1 MRPSLEMLPFLGS
14 HEGSMSPSASC
25 SGNQRIYEFHPV
37 RMSPR
42 ARQTLIP
49 YCPFQIY
56 ARSFF
61 PYCLHLLISSWLPD
75 FRHYP
80 LIWQVQRY
88 STFAVSALMQ
98 TFPWSASF
106 PAPQV
111 ASQSHLPFGSS
122 PNTLYQ
128 MPPWL
133 KAVGKHQ
140 KYFQGPNCKLHFN
153 FDCRKHAYMTH
164 A

>member
-1 MRPSLEMLPFLGS
+1 MKGTWAPGHHALAIKEYMNFIQWG
-14 HEGSMSPSASC
+14 C
-25 SGNQRIYEFHPV
+25 
-37 RMSPR
+37 PR
-42 ARQTLIP
+42 GQGKH
-49 YCPFQIY
+49 CPFQIY

-88 STFAVSALMQ
+88 STCAVSALMQ
-98 TFPWSASF
+98 MFPWSASF
-106 PAPQV
+106 PAPDV
-111 ASQSHLPFGSS
+111 ASQPHLPFGPS

-128 MPPWL
+128 MPAWL

-153 FDCRKHAYMTH
+153 FLCILIAESMPTWHMLNYSVSLVDKRV
-164 A
+164 